1 MLYYSTNKISKPVSL
16 SQAVLKGLAIDGGLY
31 MPERIPKLSDSF
43 FQSLHGMGLHDIATE
58 VVSSFLSDDV
68 AIADLKV
75 MATETLSFDIPL
87 VEVEPG
93 IFSLELFHGPTMAFK
108 DVGARFM
115 SRLMAYLHHG
125 SNDNN
130 KGQTAEIPG
139 QSSAADS
146 NDPQPLKVVVATSGD
161 TGSAVAAGFF
171 DVDGIEVYVLFPR
184 KKVSPLQQKQIT
196 TWGRNIHA
204 IEVDGTFDDCQRLA
218 KQVLNDDLLN
228 NKYLLTSAN
237 SINIARL
244 IPQAIYYFYAAAQL
258 KDPDLPLVF
267 SVPSGNFGN
276 LTAGLLAS
284 IMGLPVRQFI
294 AATNIN
300 DVVPEYATR
309 GLYRPR
315 PSMQTISN
323 AMDVGDPSNFAR
335 MLELFNHDHHNFCE
349 SIYTCSF
356 TDEQTLKTIEK
367 VYRQTGYMM
376 DPHGAVAYMGLKK
389 YLSAHAHPTNM
400 IFLETAHPAKFSE
413 SIEGV
418 VGEIPLPPQL
428 QQVKDKAE
436 HFVSIPNELEALKA
450 IIAAE

>member
-1 MLYYSTNKISKPVSL
+1 MAL
-16 SQAVLKGLAIDGGLY
+16 SQAVLKGLARDGGLF
-31 MPERIPKLSDSF
+31 MPERIPTLDISF
-43 FQSLHGMGLHDIATE
+43 IQSLRGMGLHEIATK

-68 AIADLKV
+68 PREELHA
-75 MATETLSFDIPL
+75 MAVETLNFDIPL

-93 IFSLELFHGPTMAFK
+93 IFALELFHGPTMAFK

-115 SRLMAYLHHG
+115 SRLMAYLHHRNRGGIMVSG
-125 SNDNN
+125 SVTQGQASKNDL
-130 KGQTAEIPG
+130 KEL
-139 QSSAADS
+139 
-146 NDPQPLKVVVATSGD
+146 QPLKVVVATSGD
-161 TGSAVAAGFF
+161 TGSAVAAGFY
-171 DVDGIEVYVLFPR
+171 DVDGIEVYVLFPK

-196 TWGRNIHA
+196 TWGKNIHA

-218 KQVLNDDLLN
+218 KKVLNDELLN
-228 NKYLLTSAN
+228 NQYLLTSAN

-258 KDPDLPLVF
+258 KDPGLPLVF

-276 LTAGLLAS
+276 LTAGILAS
-284 IMGLPVRQFI
+284 AMGLPVKQFI

-300 DVVPEYATR
+300 DVVPEYASQ

-315 PSMQTISN
+315 PSLQTISN

-335 MLELFNHDHHNFCE
+335 MMELFDHDHHTFCNA
-349 SIYTCSF
+349 IYTCAF
-356 TDEQTLKTIEK
+356 TDEQTLETIK
-367 VYRQTGYMM
+367 QTYQQTGYMM
-376 DPHGAVAYMGLKK
+376 DPHGAVAYMGAKQ

-400 IFLETAHPAKFSE
+400 VFLETAHPAKFLE

-428 QQVKDKAE
+428 QLVKDKKE
-436 HFVSIPNELEALKA
+436 HFVSIPNDLQALKEE
-450 IIAAE
+450 ISGS